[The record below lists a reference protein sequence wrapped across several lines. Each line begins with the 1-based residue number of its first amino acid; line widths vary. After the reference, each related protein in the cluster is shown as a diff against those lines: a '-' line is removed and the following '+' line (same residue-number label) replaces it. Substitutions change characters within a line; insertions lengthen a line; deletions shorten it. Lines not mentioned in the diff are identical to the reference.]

1 MYRDRLIEIVD
12 FAYLRLREKI
22 NGGRICVENEASLQ
36 LQLSSI
42 LKSVGELF
50 ERSKNELFS
59 IELEKP
65 VLLSDGRFEKSGT
78 TKAKID
84 VWISFENL
92 ETKAKH
98 SCAIELKFFKYA
110 NHREP
115 NNRYNVFSDI
125 QNLEAYGDFADLG
138 FLIVATD
145 HHHYV
150 NQDSYS
156 NDTSDF
162 DFRHGKSYDSGTVLT
177 YKTNKPYGDPIT
189 LGSSYSFAWDECTGG
204 IHFLKLSVLP
214 RQGSNT
220 MLQGT
225 LRDKATQRP

>member
-1 MYRDRLIEIVD
+1 MYRDRLIEVVE
-12 FAYLRLREKI
+12 FSYLRLREKI
-22 NGGRICVENEASLQ
+22 NGGRVCIENEASLQ

-42 LKSVGELF
+42 LKSTGELY

-59 IELEKP
+59 VELEKP
-65 VLLSDGRFEKSGT
+65 VLLSDAPFKKSGT

-84 VWISFENL
+84 IWISFENL

-115 NNRYNVFSDI
+115 NNRYDVFADI
-125 QNLEAYGDFADLG
+125 QNLEAYSNFADLG

-150 NQDSYS
+150 NKDSFS
-156 NDTSDF
+156 QDTSDF
-162 DFRHGKSYDSGTVLT
+162 DFRHGKSYEAGTVLT

-189 LGSSYSFAWDECTGG
+189 LCNSYSFTWDECSGG
-204 IHFLKLSVLP
+204 IHFLKLSVHP
-214 RQGSNT
+214 RPRSDA
-220 MLQGT
+220 T
-225 LRDKATQRP
+225 LRETLGDISEQRH